1 MNSLTSRCGAAL
13 LCASALA
20 ACGGSDSGSLPVS
33 GTIYGLNRAGL
44 ILTTNGEELT
54 VADSAGSF
62 AFTKLLSP
70 DTEFFVEVKKSPDGQ
85 KCTPTNNKN
94 KINYYTYNSTIIN
107 CTTDSYPLGGSVS
120 GLTGSGLVLA
130 NGSSTVAILP
140 GATSFVFTT
149 LVPNRGPYTVTVLTP
164 PDGQTCTV
172 TNGVATQMP
181 MAAVNNV
188 VVTCNKKSGA

>member
-33 GTIYGLNRAGL
+33 GSILGLNRAGL
-44 ILTTNGEELT
+44 ILTSNGEELT

-85 KCTPTNNKN
+85 KCTPSSNKN
-94 KINYYTYNSTIIN
+94 KINYYTYSTTIIS
-107 CTTDSYPLGGSVS
+107 CTTDSYALGGSVS
-120 GLTGSGLVLA
+120 GLTGSGLTLA
-130 NGSSTVAILP
+130 NGSATAVILP
-140 GATSFVFTT
+140 GATSFVFNT
-149 LVPNRGPYTVTVLTP
+149 LVPNGGPYTVTVLKQ

-172 TNGVATQMP
+172 TNGVALKMP
-181 MAAVNNV
+181 MNAVNDLII
-188 VVTCNKKSGA
+188 TCKPGA

>member
-85 KCTPTNNKN
+85 KCTASTNKN
-94 KINYYTYNSTIIN
+94 KINYYTYSTTVIS
-107 CTTDSYPLGGSVS
+107 CTTDSYALGGSVS
-120 GLTGSGLVLA
+120 GLTGNGLILA
-130 NGSSTVAILP
+130 NGASTAAILA
-140 GATSFVFTT
+140 GSTSFVFNA
-149 LVPNRGPYTVTVLTP
+149 LVPNGGPYAVTVLKQ

-172 TNGVATQMP
+172 TNGVAAKMP
-181 MAAVNNV
+181 MAAVNDLII
-188 VVTCNKKSGA
+188 TCKSGA